1 MNSYFISG
9 MPHPAWAQVDGPGP
23 DLEELLDREIE
34 SESNPAKKKGR
45 LVFKWLMIR
54 LEIRFRFAAFH
65 T

>member
-1 MNSYFISG
+1 

-34 SESNPAKKKGR
+34 SESKPAKKKGR